1 MTRPLPPAV
10 DTAIHQPDTSP
21 IYLIEMGWDL
31 ITSQILLEDGD
42 ALLLESGDAFVLEE
56 TSDPSYLRVATWGGD
71 ITWGSLVWAAS
82 GARVQGLTVNGGQ
95 LILPNDEDDV
105 WLTLVT
111 EEIPRGRSITIYEY
125 HDSDAVEIFSGI
137 MDEAVLDARQ
147 ISIRIIEGL
156 LNKHFPPTSFN
167 VTDFP
172 HLLSGGD
179 RLYWGPDI
187 VLIE

>member
-1 MTRPLPPAV
+1 MTRPLPAPV
-10 DTAIHQPDTSP
+10 ETAIQQPATSP
-21 IYLIEMGWDL
+21 IYLIEMGW
-31 ITSQILLEDGD
+31 
-42 ALLLESGDAFVLEE
+42 E
-56 TSDPSYLRVATWGGD
+56 TGSIDPPYMRIATWGSD
-71 ITWGSLVWAAS
+71 ITWDSLVWAAS

-95 LILPNDEDDV
+95 LVLPNGEDDP
-105 WLTLVT
+105 WLALVT
-111 EEIPRGRSITIYEY
+111 EEIPRGRDITIYEY

-156 LNKHFPPTSFN
+156 LNKRFPPRSFN
-167 VTDFP
+167 TAEFP
-172 HLLSGGD
+172 MLLTGGD